1 MAFNIG
7 VNVVEVDGAGAAS
20 ITAAAV
26 SVGAFNVVT
35 QRGIPNKPMRVTS
48 FPQFVQQFGGHFTGG
63 LGAYLVKG
71 FFDNGGQT
79 AYVNRVVDPTPG
91 TGTSQATRALPD
103 GAGNPTLTLGAGYR
117 GEVDPGV
124 WGRQVYV
131 RTELSSSARTNL
143 KESAPATI
151 TGTALANTVNM
162 SGASSLL
169 VRIDGAPTDT
179 ELKFGAAGDF
189 VNPAA
194 ATREE
199 IRDAINRQT
208 HLLVASIGGASSN
221 QLVLTSTG
229 EWASLTGDWTSLQV
243 TVANAAVGF
252 AVMSQPTKGTPVAL
266 AAGGTQFAKAAQFTP
281 GDAVVIS
288 DGTTTARAKL
298 LAVNESTG
306 AVTWTPA
313 LSNPSVFTDLRLVT
327 VSSAEFDL
335 TVASGTGDDDH
346 VVETHTGLSMEAD
359 LANYAVRVLNNP
371 LSGSRYVRAVDTG
384 APSPGADL
392 PAPTT
397 GFVPLQGGSEG
408 TPTATHFIGDAASG
422 TGFFS
427 FDAFD
432 VQLVC
437 CERTDS
443 AIARAGLDYCV
454 KRDDSMYVGAV
465 PQAFVEGGQ
474 AVAYGQ
480 ALQSKKAYG
489 ALYGPWIIVPD
500 PIGVGNAPQVAI
512 PPVGHVM
519 GTYARIET
527 TRGIWKAPAGDEAN
541 LLGVLD
547 VETRLSD
554 ADHTDLVVNGSVN
567 GIRALPRSGIVVDA
581 SRTLS
586 TDPRWLYVNVRLL
599 FNFVKSSL
607 RTGLRWVR
615 QEPNRDS
622 LWNAVK
628 FGTVIPFLNG
638 LWRQGAFGTGTPE
651 ETYTV
656 IVDATNNPPDQVEQG
671 RLTVEVYFFPSRPAE
686 TIVIIVGQ
694 QPSGGTASEA

>member
-7 VNVVEVDGAGAAS
+7 VNVVEVDGAGAPS
-20 ITAAAV
+20 ITGAAV
-26 SVGAFNVVT
+26 SVGAFNVIT
-35 QRGIPNKPMRVTS
+35 QRGVPNQPARVTS

-79 AYVNRVVDPTPG
+79 AYVNRVIDPTAG
-91 TGTSQATRALPD
+91 TGTSAATLNLAD
-103 GAGNPTLTLGAGYR
+103 SANNTTLTLGGGYR
-117 GEVDPGV
+117 GKVDPGT
-124 WGRQVYV
+124 WARQVYV
-131 RTELSSSARTNL
+131 RVRHSSTAQTHL
-143 KESAPATI
+143 KEAAPATI
-151 TGTALANTVNM
+151 SSTALAATLNM
-162 SGASSLL
+162 TSAPSLF
-169 VRIDGAPTDT
+169 VRIDGATAPT
-179 ELKFGAAGDF
+179 ELKFAATDF

-208 HLLVASIGGASSN
+208 HLVVAAIGGASSN

-229 EWASLTGDWTSLQV
+229 ERAALTGDWTALQV
-243 TVANAAVGF
+243 TTTHTTLGLTLT
-252 AVMSQPTKGTPVAL
+252 SSPTRGTPVPLTATGTTL
-266 AAGGTQFAKAAQFTP
+266 AKAGGFTA
-281 GDAVVIS
+281 GDAVILT
-288 DGTTTARAKL
+288 DGTTTRQVKL
-298 LAVNESTG
+298 LSANESTG
-306 AVTWTPA
+306 AVTWTP
-313 LSNPSVFTDLRLVT
+313 STDPTPFADTRLLT
-327 VSSAEFDL
+327 VSNAEFDL
-335 TVASGTGDDDH
+335 IVASGAGNDDNI
-346 VVETHTGLSMEAD
+346 VETHAGLSMEAD
-359 LANYAVRVLNNP
+359 LPNYAVRVLNNP
-371 LSGSRYVRAVDTG
+371 LTGSRYVRAVDAGT
-384 APSPGADL
+384 PSPVLDR
-392 PAPTT
+392 PAQTS
-397 GFVPLQGGSEG
+397 GYVALQGGADG
-408 TPTATHFIGDAASG
+408 TPTATHFIGDAAAG
-422 TGFFS
+422 TGFFA
-427 FDAFD
+427 FDPFD

-443 AIARAGLDYCV
+443 AIARAAIDYCQ
-454 KRDDSMYVGAV
+454 KRDDAMFVGAV

-500 PIGVGNAPQVAI
+500 PIGVGDAPRLAI

-519 GTYARIET
+519 GAYARIET
-527 TRGIWKAPAGDEAN
+527 TRGIWKSPAGDEAN

-554 ADHTDLVVNGSVN
+554 ADHTNLVVNGSVN
-567 GIRALPRSGIVVDA
+567 GIRALPRAGVVVDA

-586 TDPRWLYVNVRLL
+586 TDPRWRYVNVRLL

-607 RTGLRWVR
+607 REGLRWVR

-628 FGTVIPFLNG
+628 FGTVTPFLMG
-638 LWRQGAFGTGTPE
+638 LWRQGAFGTGTPD
-651 ETYTV
+651 ETFTI
-656 IVDATNNPPDQVEQG
+656 IVDSTNNPPDQVEQG
-671 RLTVEVYFFPSRPAE
+671 RLTVEVYFYPSRPAE

-694 QPSGGTASEA
+694 QPSGGLAREA

>member
-7 VNVVEVDGAGAAS
+7 VNVVEVDGAGAPS
-20 ITAAAV
+20 ITSAAV
-26 SVGAFNVVT
+26 SVGAFNVTT
-35 QRGIPNKPMRVTS
+35 QRGVPNKPVRVTG
-48 FPQFVQQFGGHFTGG
+48 FPQFTEHFGGHFTGG

-79 AYVNRVVDPTPG
+79 AYVNRVVDPTNG
-91 TGTSQATRALPD
+91 TGTAPATLNLAD
-103 GAGNPTLTLGAGYR
+103 GNNTTTLTLGGGFR
-117 GEVDPGV
+117 GEVDPGT
-124 WGRQVYV
+124 WGRQVWV
-131 RTELSSSARTNL
+131 RVRHSSTASTRLRESAR
-143 KESAPATI
+143 AAI

-162 SGASSLL
+162 SSAPPLL
-169 VRIDGAPTDT
+169 IKVDGAAT
-179 ELKFGAAGDF
+179 ELTFTATDF

-199 IRDAINRQT
+199 IRDAVNRRT
-208 HLLVASIGGASSN
+208 HLLVASINGSN

-229 EWASLTGDWTSLQV
+229 ETATLTGDWSSLQV
-243 TVANAAVGF
+243 TTAHSALGLAQG
-252 AVMSQPTKGTPVAL
+252 SSPTKGTPVAL
-266 AAGGTQFAKAAQFTP
+266 NNGGTTLAKAGGFTA
-281 GDAVVIS
+281 GDAVVIT
-288 DGTTTARAKL
+288 DGTTTRQAKL
-298 LAVNESTG
+298 LSANESTG
-306 AVTWTPA
+306 AVTWTPNIDPA
-313 LSNPSVFTDLRLVT
+313 PFTDAHLVT
-327 VSSAEFDL
+327 VSNAEFDL
-335 TVASGTGDDDH
+335 LVASGGGTDDK

-359 LANYAVRVLNNP
+359 LPNYVVRVLNNP
-371 LSGSRYVRAVDTG
+371 LTGSRYMRAVDAGT
-384 APSPGADL
+384 PNPVLDR
-392 PAPTT
+392 PAQTS
-397 GFVPLQGGSEG
+397 GFSALQGGTDG
-408 TPTATHFIGDAASG
+408 TPTANHFVGDAAAG
-422 TGFFS
+422 TGFFA
-427 FDAFD
+427 FDSFD
-432 VQLVC
+432 VQLVT

-443 AIARAGLDYCV
+443 AIARAGIDYCQR
-454 KRDDSMYVGAV
+454 RDDAMYVGAV

-480 ALQSKKAYG
+480 ALQAKKAYG

-500 PIGVGNAPQVAI
+500 PIGVGDAPRLAI

-519 GTYARIET
+519 GVYARIET

-554 ADHTDLVVNGSVN
+554 GDHTDLVVNGSVN
-567 GIRALPRSGIVVDA
+567 GIRALPRAGVVVDA

-586 TDPRWLYVNVRLL
+586 TDPRWRYVNVRLL

-607 RTGLRWVR
+607 REGLRWVR

-628 FGTVIPFLNG
+628 FGTVTPFLMG
-638 LWRQGAFGTGTPE
+638 LWRQGAFGTGDPE
-651 ETYTV
+651 QTFTV
-656 IVDATNNPPDQVEQG
+656 VVDATNNPPDQVEQG

-694 QPSGGTASEA
+694 QPSGGTAGEA